1 MDYEFISA
9 GSAGIVKAKKMTTT
23 KESHIKN
30 LLISIGEDPDREGL
44 KDTPKR
50 VVKSWETL
58 FGGYKQNPKDI
69 LTTQFNSN
77 YKSMIVCDNIE
88 FYSTCEHHLLPFY
101 GVCHIGYIPNK
112 KIIGL
117 SKMPRL
123 LEVFARRLQIQER
136 LTDQIADS
144 LMENIDPLGCGVI
157 IKSKHMCMNCRGIQ
171 KRNASMIT
179 SSIRGIFFQSH
190 VKDEFTQLI
199 NLKSKDTQ

>member
-1 MDYEFISA
+1 MDYEWVSA
-9 GSAGIVKAKKMTTT
+9 GSAGAVKAKKMTTT
-23 KESHIKN
+23 KESHVKN
-30 LLISIGEDPDREGL
+30 LLISIGEDPDRQGL
-44 KDTPKR
+44 KDTPRR

-58 FGGYKQNPKDI
+58 FGGYKQNPKEV
-69 LTTQFNSN
+69 LKTQFTTDH
-77 YKSMIVCDNIE
+77 KSMVVCDNIE

-101 GVCHIGYIPNK
+101 GFCHIGYIPNK

-123 LEVFARRLQIQER
+123 LETFARRLQIQER

-144 LMENIDPLGCGVI
+144 LMEHLDPLGCGVI
-157 IKSKHMCMNCRGIQ
+157 IKSKHLCMVCRGIQ

-190 VKDEFTQLI
+190 VKDEFMQLI
-199 NLKSKDTQ
+199 NLKSKDT

>member
-1 MDYEFISA
+1 MDYEWVSA
-9 GSAGIVKAKKMTTT
+9 GSAGAVKAKKMTTT
-23 KESHIKN
+23 NESHIKN
-30 LLISIGEDPDREGL
+30 LLIAIGEDPNREGL

-144 LMENIDPLGCGVI
+144 LMEHLDPLGCGII

-190 VKDEFTQLI
+190 VKDEFMQLI
-199 NLKSKDTQ
+199 NLKSKDT